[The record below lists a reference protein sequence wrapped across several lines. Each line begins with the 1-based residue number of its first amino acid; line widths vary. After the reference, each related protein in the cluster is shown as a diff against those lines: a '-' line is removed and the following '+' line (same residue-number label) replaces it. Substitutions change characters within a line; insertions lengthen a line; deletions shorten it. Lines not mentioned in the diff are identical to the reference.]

1 MRTEIVARIAGL
13 RERVAAAKGRGL
25 VVGCVPTMGAL
36 HAAHTALF
44 DRAREQCGFVVATIF
59 VNPLQ
64 FDRPDDLR
72 SYPRDIDADLH
83 VCSAHGVDVAFV
95 PSAKEMYP
103 RPPVATVE
111 IAGLAEGLCGA
122 SRPGHF
128 RGVATVVLKLLNIVQ
143 PDVAYF
149 GEKDF
154 QQLAII
160 RRLVSDTC
168 LPVRISSIRT
178 VREED
183 GLALSSRNAL
193 LSRAERTAALN
204 ISKALQEAER
214 RVESGDSDAR
224 RIRQRAAERIEREPL
239 LRLDYFE
246 IVDPDSLRSV
256 QWIAGPV
263 RIAAAAFA
271 GDTRLIDNVCAFPP
285 EGR

>member
-1 MRTEIVARIAGL
+1 MRTETVARIAGL
-13 RERVAAAKGRGL
+13 RERVAAAKRLGL
-25 VVGCVPTMGAL
+25 LVGCVPTMGAL

-44 DRAREQCGFVVATIF
+44 DRARQECGFVVATIF

-72 SYPRDIDADLH
+72 SYPRDIDTDLH
-83 VCSAHGVDVAFV
+83 ACSTHGVDVAFV
-95 PSAKEMYP
+95 PSAEEMYP
-103 RPPVATVE
+103 SPPAATVE

-154 QQLAII
+154 QQLVII
-160 RRLVSDTC
+160 RRLVNDTC
-168 LPVRISSIRT
+168 LPVKIASIKT
-178 VREED
+178 VREDD

-193 LSRAERTAALN
+193 LSRAERAAALN

-214 RVESGDSDAR
+214 RVANGDSDAKA
-224 RIRQRAAERIEREPL
+224 IRQRAAERIEREPL

-246 IVDPDSLRSV
+246 IVDPDTLRSV
-256 QWIAGPV
+256 KRVTGPV

-271 GDTRLIDNVCAFPP
+271 GDTRLIDNVSARPP
-285 EGR
+285 EAR